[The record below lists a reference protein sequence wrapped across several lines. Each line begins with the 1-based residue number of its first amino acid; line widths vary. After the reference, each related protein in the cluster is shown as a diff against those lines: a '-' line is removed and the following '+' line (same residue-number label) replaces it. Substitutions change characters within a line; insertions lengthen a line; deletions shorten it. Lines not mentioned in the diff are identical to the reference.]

1 MGKWVV
7 LVLGSVLALSGLVS
21 IWQGSEIIQIERGWT
36 EVIAGAVVLS
46 GGVVTVGIYFLLAQL
61 EQMSLGVLTPSATA
75 RSDDDHPVAQAAHAE
90 SFEHT
95 QSEAAAVVLA
105 NVPGFGTQDMPS
117 GPSDHTPV
125 ELPPPPPSDEPKIP
139 EIDHGTS
146 PAGGVVRAFRFRR
159 PIFKTG
165 KEADS
170 EAEPPEQ
177 KPAVHLPWL
186 QRKPEA
192 SQEPPP
198 VPVHSASADIHELR
212 PREAEASA
220 GEPSAN
226 AAFVEAASSPPEHD
240 HGAENETQHEF
251 THVTPDPEP
260 TASAPPA
267 DDWLERALSG
277 VEEPAEPAL
286 DWLRPHAHPTEE
298 TAPPEQ
304 LHEEIPEPEPE
315 REPRAETN
323 VVGRYSTDGANYI
336 LYADGSID
344 AETEQGTF
352 RFASMSDLRAHIEAE
367 NGPLPTT

>member
-36 EVIAGAVVLS
+36 EVIAGAVALS

-61 EQMSLGVLTPSATA
+61 EQMSLGALTPAATA
-75 RSDDDHPVAQAAHAE
+75 RRDDDHPVAQATHAE
-90 SFEHT
+90 SFDHT

-105 NVPGFGTQDMPS
+105 NVPGFGTQDMPD

-125 ELPPPPPSDEPKIP
+125 ELPPPPPIPSDEPKIP
-139 EIDHGTS
+139 EADQGTS

-170 EAEPPEQ
+170 EAVPPEQ

-198 VPVHSASADIHELR
+198 VPSADIHELR
-212 PREAEASA
+212 PRETEASA

-226 AAFVEAASSPPEHD
+226 AAFVEAASSSPEHD
-240 HGAENETQHEF
+240 HVVENETQPEI
-251 THVTPDPEP
+251 THVTPDAEP
-260 TASAPPA
+260 TVSAPPT

-286 DWLRPHAHPTEE
+286 D
-298 TAPPEQ
+298 
-304 LHEEIPEPEPE
+304 
-315 REPRAETN
+315 
-323 VVGRYSTDGANYI
+323 
-336 LYADGSID
+336 
-344 AETEQGTF
+344 
-352 RFASMSDLRAHIEAE
+352 
-367 NGPLPTT
+367 